1 MHAFTGFKHSFCVW
15 QVDQCNSSYIY
26 IYTSHIC
33 KIVKSSLPY
42 PGQGLYGAVG
52 FSYASTADAAAS
64 SSDDDSDGD
73 VDAAEGVEGEEEEA
87 EDERMDGLAEGF
99 GIEDFT
105 YRLGKALEQEGR
117 AEALARLRPRWVSN
131 F

>member
-1 MHAFTGFKHSFCVW
+1 M
-15 QVDQCNSSYIY
+15 
-26 IYTSHIC
+26 
-33 KIVKSSLPY
+33 
-42 PGQGLYGAVG
+42 G

-87 EDERMDGLAEGF
+87 EDERMDGVAEGF

-117 AEALARLRPRWVSN
+117 AEALARLRPRWVSKLLMLGMVASTW
-131 F
+131 FVCDRQRYTS